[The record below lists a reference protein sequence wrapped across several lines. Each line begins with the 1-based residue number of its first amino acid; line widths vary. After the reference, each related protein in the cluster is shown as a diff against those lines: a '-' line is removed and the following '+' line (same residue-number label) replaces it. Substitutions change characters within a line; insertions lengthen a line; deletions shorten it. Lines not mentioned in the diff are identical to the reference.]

1 MRSELL
7 AQLAKE
13 QRALAISEWREER
26 HDNAV
31 ELEML
36 RDELR
41 ELRAA
46 VEAMDRAPALS
57 REYMDAIAR
66 VLTAAQT
73 VTAR

>member
-13 QRALAISEWREER
+13 QRALAMSEWREER
-26 HDNAV
+26 HGNAV
-31 ELEML
+31 ELDML
-36 RDELR
+36 RAELR

-46 VEAMDRAPALS
+46 VEAMDRAPPLS

-66 VLTAAQT
+66 VLTAART